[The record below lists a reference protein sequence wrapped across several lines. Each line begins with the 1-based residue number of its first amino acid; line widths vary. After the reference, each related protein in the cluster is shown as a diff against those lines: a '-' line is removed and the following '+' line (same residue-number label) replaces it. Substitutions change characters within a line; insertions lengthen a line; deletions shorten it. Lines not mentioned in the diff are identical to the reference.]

1 MNILRSRSFWP
12 LFWTQFFGA
21 MNDNVFKNAIVIL
34 ITFKSFT
41 LLGLD
46 SNSMVALCGGIFILP
61 FFLFSAVA
69 GQIAD
74 RFSKSN
80 LIFYIKTWEVLVMT
94 IGVFGFLYENL
105 YLLISTLFFMGLQST
120 FFGPIKYS
128 ILPDLVEDSRLV
140 EANALVEMGTFIAIL
155 LGTILGGILI
165 FYSNLYIVFATIGIS
180 ILGLLFSRYIN
191 PLSNGDSKVK
201 IDWTLFKPTLEIIKI
216 TKKNKD
222 IFNSV
227 LVISWFWFLGA
238 ALLSMFPGYV
248 KNVINGNGH
257 IVTLFLALFS
267 IGVAIGSILCE
278 KMSKDKVE
286 LGMIP
291 YSGVFISLFLMDIY
305 FQTQI
310 TSVQIK
316 NITLLDYLYEIKNY
330 RVLFDLLCL
339 SIASGFFTVPLYTF
353 IQRKSL
359 KKERSRVVAGLNIF
373 NALFM
378 VISAVF
384 LTILYMCNLDVGDIF
399 LVLSIMNLFV
409 CLCFYFKYSEYLI
422 SFFMFV
428 ASKILYSVKISGLDN
443 IPKDGG
449 AVLICN
455 HASFVDWLIISGRV
469 RRPIRYIMHTSY
481 FKIFGLGWFFKGAKA
496 IPISSKKENINS
508 LEIAMD
514 KVSQELMNGEVVC
527 IFPEGIVTRDG
538 KLDGFRPGIEKI
550 IEKNPVPVIPMTLEG
565 FWGSFFSRKFNAKGL
580 SNPIALLTEFRR
592 SISFKIYKQWSPD
605 NVTALKLE
613 QYIRS
618 KLE

>member
-1 MNILRSRSFWP
+1 MNVLRSRSFWP

-34 ITFKSFT
+34 IMFKSFT
-41 LLGLD
+41 LLGFD

-80 LIFYIKTWEVLVMT
+80 LIFYIKIWEVLVMT
-94 IGVFGFLYENL
+94 VGVFGFLYENL

-120 FFGPIKYS
+120 FFGPVKYS
-128 ILPDLVEDSRLV
+128 ILPELVEDSRLV
-140 EANALVEMGTFIAIL
+140 EANALIEMGTFIAIL

-165 FYSNLYIVFATIGIS
+165 SYSNLYIAVAIIS
-180 ILGLLFSRYIN
+180 ISVLGVLFSRFLR
-191 PLSNGDSKVK
+191 PLSTSDSKVK
-201 IDWTLFKPTLEIIKI
+201 IDWTLFKPTLDIIKI
-216 TKKNKD
+216 TRNNKD

-248 KNVINGNGH
+248 KNVINGNEH

-267 IGVAIGSILCE
+267 IGVAVGSILCE
-278 KMSKDKVE
+278 KISKDKVE

-291 YSGVFISLFLMDIY
+291 YSGVFMSLFLMDIY

-310 TSVQIK
+310 TSVQLK
-316 NITLLDYLYEIKNY
+316 NIALLDYLYEIKNY
-330 RVLFDLLCL
+330 RVLFDLFGL
-339 SIASGFFTVPLYTF
+339 SVASGFFTVPLYTF

-359 KKERSRVVAGLNIF
+359 KNERSRIIAGLNIF
-373 NALFM
+373 NAFFM
-378 VISAVF
+378 VLSAIF
-384 LTILYMCNLDVGDIF
+384 LTILYMSNLGVGDIF
-399 LVLSIMNLFV
+399 LVLSIMNIFV
-409 CLCFYFKYSEYLI
+409 CLWFYFKYSEYLI

-428 ASKILYSVKISGLDN
+428 ASKLLYSVKIKGLEN
-443 IPKDGG
+443 IPKEGG

-469 RRPIRYIMHTSY
+469 RRPIRYIMHKSY

-496 IPISSKKENINS
+496 IPISSKKESINA
-508 LEIAMD
+508 LEIAMN
-514 KVSQELMNGEVVC
+514 KVSQELINGEIVC
-527 IFPEGIVTRDG
+527 IFPEGIVTRNG
-538 KLDGFRPGIEKI
+538 RLDGFRPGIEKI
-550 IEKNPVPVIPMTLEG
+550 IEKTPVPVIPMTLRG
-565 FWGSFFSRKFNAKGL
+565 FWGSFFSRKFNGKGL
-580 SNPIALLTEFRR
+580 SNPKALLTEFRR
-592 SISFKIYKQWSPD
+592 SISLDIYQQWIPE
-605 NVTALKLE
+605 NVTANKLE
-613 QYIRS
+613 RFVRS